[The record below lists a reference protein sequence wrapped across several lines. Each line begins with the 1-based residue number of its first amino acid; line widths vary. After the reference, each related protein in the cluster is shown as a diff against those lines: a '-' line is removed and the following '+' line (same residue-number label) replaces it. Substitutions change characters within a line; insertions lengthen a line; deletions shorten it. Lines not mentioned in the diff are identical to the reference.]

1 MTTTTMSLTRST
13 LSLVALCAIVMLL
26 SLAGLVWAILVGMAL
41 TLDGLLLIFTCLT
54 MGGVFFLMLLWLA
67 KEHGWVKFPSKKA
80 AASAPVKSP
89 AAPAATSPAASPA
102 STPAAPASPK
112 ASYSPP
118 SGSSAP
124 SGEGN

>member
-13 LSLVALCAIVMLL
+13 LWLVALCAIVILL

-67 KEHGWVKFPSKKA
+67 KEHGWIKFPSKKA

-89 AAPAATSPAASPA
+89 TNPAATSPAAPKS
-102 STPAAPASPK
+102 STP
-112 ASYSPP
+112 P
-118 SGSSAP
+118 S

>member
-1 MTTTTMSLTRST
+1 MSLTRST
-13 LSLVALCAIVMLL
+13 LSLVALCAIVILL

-54 MGGVFFLMLLWLA
+54 MGGVFFLMLLMLP
-67 KEHGWVKFPSKKA
+67 KEHGWIKFPSKKA

-102 STPAAPASPK
+102 GTPAAPASPK
-112 ASYSPP
+112 ASYSSP

>member
-13 LSLVALCAIVMLL
+13 LWLVALCAIVILL

-54 MGGVFFLMLLWLA
+54 MGGLFFLMLLWLA
-67 KEHGWVKFPSKKA
+67 KEHGWIKFPSKKA

-89 AAPAATSPAASPA
+89 AAPAATSPAASK
-102 STPAAPASPK
+102 SSI
-112 ASYSPP
+112 PP
-118 SGSSAP
+118 S

>member
-13 LSLVALCAIVMLL
+13 LSLVALCAIVILL

-54 MGGVFFLMLLWLA
+54 LGGIFFLMLLMLA
-67 KEHGWVKFPSKKA
+67 KEHGWIKLPSKKA
-80 AASAPVKSP
+80 AASAPAKSP
-89 AAPAATSPAASPA
+89 AAPA
-102 STPAAPASPK
+102 AAPASPK
-112 ASYSPP
+112 ASSSPL